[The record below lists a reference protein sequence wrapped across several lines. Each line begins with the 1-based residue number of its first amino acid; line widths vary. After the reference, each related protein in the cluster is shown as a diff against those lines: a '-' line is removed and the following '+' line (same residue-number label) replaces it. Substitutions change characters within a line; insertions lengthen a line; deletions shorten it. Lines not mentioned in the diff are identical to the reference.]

1 MIRYYIPWQ
10 RALKTKWIYKRWLRS
25 RLFCH
30 MTKTQNFNLDTK
42 TLKKEIN
49 FFRPDSTVAAVP
61 KIYTTATFFF
71 FIFDSTKKKNS
82 KYLLMSLMMHGWFFF
97 SVTKIFRRNHS
108 SLSICFTSSLDFAQW
123 AFEFEFSA
131 IEIPYSKFKKVVI
144 SKCFFAVSYTIF
156 TQYFTLLSLLCA
168 HLICTYYT

>member
-1 MIRYYIPWQ
+1 M
-10 RALKTKWIYKRWLRS
+10 RS

-71 FIFDSTKKKNS
+71 HFWFDEKNNS
-82 KYLLMSLMMHGWFFF
+82 KYFTHEFDDAWLIFFF
-97 SVTKIFRRNHS
+97 SDKNLSKKSFFIEHVFYFLIRLCTVGLWIWISRSWNSLFKIQKGGNFKM
-108 SLSICFTSSLDFAQW
+108 LFFCFVHN
-123 AFEFEFSA
+123 
-131 IEIPYSKFKKVVI
+131 I
-144 SKCFFAVSYTIF
+144 YTI

>member
-1 MIRYYIPWQ
+1 M
-10 RALKTKWIYKRWLRS
+10 RS

-71 FIFDSTKKKNS
+71 HFWFDEKKKF
-82 KYLLMSLMMHGWFFF
+82 KVLTHEFDDAWLIFFF
-97 SVTKIFRRNHS
+97 SDKNLSKKSFFIEHMFYFLIRLCTVGLWIWIFRYWN
-108 SLSICFTSSLDFAQW
+108 SLFKIQKGGNFKMLFCCFVHN
-123 AFEFEFSA
+123 
-131 IEIPYSKFKKVVI
+131 I
-144 SKCFFAVSYTIF
+144 YTI

>member
-71 FIFDSTKKKNS
+71 SFLIWRKKRFKVLTHEFDDAW
-82 KYLLMSLMMHGWFFF
+82 LIFF

-108 SLSICFTSSLDFAQW
+108 SLSMCFTSSLDFAQW
-123 AFEFEFSA
+123 AFEFEFPA
-131 IEIPYSKFKKVVI
+131 LEIPYSKFKKVVI

>member
-1 MIRYYIPWQ
+1 M
-10 RALKTKWIYKRWLRS
+10 RS

-71 FIFDSTKKKNS
+71 SFLIWRKKKF
-82 KYLLMSLMMHGWFFF
+82 KVLTHEFDDAWLIFFF
-97 SVTKIFRRNHS
+97 SDKNLSKKSFFIEHMFYFLIRLCTVGLWIWISRSWNSLFKIQKGGNFKM
-108 SLSICFTSSLDFAQW
+108 LFCCFVHNIYAVFYPFEPTVCTPYLHILHIGGATFIHCYNLQW
-123 AFEFEFSA
+123 
-131 IEIPYSKFKKVVI
+131 
-144 SKCFFAVSYTIF
+144 
-156 TQYFTLLSLLCA
+156 
-168 HLICTYYT
+168 

>member
-61 KIYTTATFFF
+61 KIYTTATYLF
-71 FIFDSTKKKNS
+71 FIFDLTKKKIQS
-82 KYLLMSLMMHGWFFF
+82 TYSWVWWCMVDFF

-108 SLSICFTSSLDFAQW
+108 SLSMCFTSSLDFAQW
-123 AFEFEFSA
+123 AFEFEYPA
-131 IEIPYSKFKKVVI
+131 LEIPNSKFRKVVI

-168 HLICTYYT
+168 HLICT